1 MGTTDNRTTLKRP
14 RGIFASVALRSLRS
28 NRTHTAVS
36 IVGIAL
42 SCALI
47 TAIFTSVAT
56 MYQGLLGAELGR
68 DGAWQVRIS
77 DADAGGRTDIAG
89 DERVSAC
96 YELQTYGE
104 ALMPRSF
111 EGYWGRY
118 LTLQAWPTADQASDL
133 VPLLRIAE
141 GRAPQRPGEVVLSRD
156 LKGATVENGQWLY
169 DSLPTNG
176 RDDDAPRVDW
186 EGPIDL
192 GTELD
197 IALGQRMFRD
207 DIIGRDRAL
216 TPSNSLYTDSGPGGD
231 TISEWLSDVGPIDSY
246 SVVGFYDA
254 DGEYMPEIWSN
265 NAGYLG
271 FVQRGSLAPRSTDYI
286 ISTDLDS
293 RGAIEELASQ
303 YSDSPHGIETDWLLG
318 DTIVELHDALLGYQ
332 GMVDDSAIWGTLYSL
347 AAILSC
353 VVAAASISLI
363 YNSFAIAVTERT
375 RQFGLLASLGASK
388 RQLRRSVYFEAAV
401 LAAIGIPC
409 GLAIG
414 LAATSAVFHV
424 AGEGV
429 GMLIDQYAFGQAGV
443 SNIVISPA
451 VLAVSALLALA
462 TVFVSA
468 AVPAFRASRVPAIDA
483 IRQNRDVRPSRRDRA
498 RARRRARGKGPLDSV
513 LLKSLGVPALIAHR
527 NLSRAGSKGR
537 VAVAS
542 LGISVALII
551 ISGSISHYLGYLAGA
566 TESTGS
572 DVEVS
577 LVRVLTDGET
587 TRDGV
592 AAIDAAYRSLAEV
605 KGATG
610 EGYVIGIPLYGSLEP
625 EMLKKGAI
633 GDGRDPAEG
642 GVGAQG
648 TAYVPMHLCFIDN
661 ASWNKLLE
669 DNGLDSERFHD
680 SERPLAI
687 ALNGTRSSAG
697 EKIAVHSPFKR
708 TGTATLFT
716 RMAERE
722 GAAFTS
728 VTVDAQGLPQ
738 AEYELYQNPGE
749 VDVDEEGNAEE
760 LIESVPL
767 DEALLDTYA
776 LPVGAIVEE
785 APASLLGFG
794 SSWPTLVL
802 PVSALPALAEGS
814 ESVEPGAYSGPM
826 GTPFAFQANPG
837 SYDNSMS
844 AFLSFGVGDARA
856 TGARM
861 RAVIESELTGGEW
874 YRTWLSNNAE
884 DIRAN
889 RVMYETVQLF
899 INCFIAV
906 TGTIAVANV
915 FNTLAN
921 SIMLRRREFAML
933 KSVGM
938 GGRAFWRMIS
948 LECLSYAWRGLALGL
963 ALGAGVTYLIFRA
976 MSIGFEGLAFSLPI
990 AWVVGAVGA
999 VGAVLA
1005 LSTIYALRKAHA
1017 NSIVATLR
1025 EDSI

>member
-36 IVGIAL
+36 IIGIAL

-77 DADAGGRTDIAG
+77 DADAAGRTDIAG
-89 DERVSAC
+89 DERVSAS

-104 ALMPRSF
+104 ALMPKSF

-118 LTLQAWPTADQASDL
+118 LTLQAWPTADQVSGL

-169 DSLPTNG
+169 DSLPTSG

-186 EGPIDL
+186 EGPVDL

-197 IALGQRMFRD
+197 IALGRRMFRD
-207 DIIGRDRAL
+207 GTNGRDRGL
-216 TPSNSLYTDSGPGGD
+216 TPSSSLYTESGPGGD
-231 TISEWLSDVGPIDSY
+231 TISEWLSDVGPLDSY
-246 SVVGFYDA
+246 TVVGFYDA

-271 FVQRGSLAPRSTDYI
+271 FVQKGSLAPRSADHI
-286 ISTDLDS
+286 ISTSLDS
-293 RGAIEELASQ
+293 RKAIEELASQ
-303 YSDSPHGIETDWLLG
+303 YSDSPQGAETDWLLG
-318 DTIVELHDALLGYQ
+318 DTTVELHDALLRYQ

-375 RQFGLLASLGASK
+375 RQFGLLASLGASR

-429 GMLIDQYAFGQAGV
+429 GMLIDQYVFGRTGV

-451 VLAVSALLALA
+451 VLAVSTLLALA
-462 TVFVSA
+462 TVFASA

-498 RARRRARGKGPLDSV
+498 RARRRTRGKGPLDSI

-587 TRDGV
+587 ARDGV

-610 EGYVIGIPLYGSLEP
+610 EGYIIGVPLYGSLEP
-625 EMLKKGAI
+625 EMLKKDAI

-642 GVGAQG
+642 GIDAQG
-648 TAYVPMHLCFIDN
+648 TAYVPMYLSFIDN
-661 ASWNKLLE
+661 ASWKELLE

-716 RMAERE
+716 RMAER
-722 GAAFTS
+722 GRAAFTS

-749 VDVDEEGNAEE
+749 VDIDEEGNAEE

-776 LPVGAIVEE
+776 LPVGAIAEE
-785 APASLLGFG
+785 APAALLGFG

-802 PVSALPALAEGS
+802 PVGALPALAEGS

-826 GTPFAFQANPG
+826 GTPFAFNANPG

-938 GGRAFWRMIS
+938 GGRSFWRMIS

-976 MSIGFEGLAFSLPI
+976 MSIGFEGLAFSLPL
-990 AWVVGAVGA
+990 AWVFGAIAA

-1017 NSIVATLR
+1017 DSIVATLR